1 MSSGSRGL
9 VPRHYF
15 GVEVASVPVAERGA
29 IGLLSLAGD
38 EIAGV
43 EDTAVTDGELVAE
56 IAVDAVSALRSA
68 VGAGEGVAPL

>member
-1 MSSGSRGL
+1 
-9 VPRHYF
+9 
-15 GVEVASVPVAERGA
+15 
-29 IGLLSLAGD
+29 LSFAGD

-68 VGAGEGVAPL
+68 VGAGEGAAPLWF